1 MAPETIPEVCINM
14 NSCQGIYH
22 DNHPNWHQKCKWLKV
37 RAPHVDE
44 MPVDNFLL
52 GSIHSFLPS
61 TKFFPFKGSCRGSLI
76 RFSEIF
82 FRFLDTHD
90 WEIIS
95 GIFPKYSITKPTYW
109 STTLNWLRLVLTFV
123 LSLVKTVDQSET
135 GLKTFLFLIQKIMRK
150 INWHINPI
158 FG

>member
-1 MAPETIPEVCINM
+1 MAPGTKPEVCINM
-14 NSCQGIYH
+14 NSCQEIYH
-22 DNHPNWHQKCKWLKV
+22 DNHPNWHQKCKWPKGT
-37 RAPHVDE
+37 APHVDE

-61 TKFFPFKGSCRGSLI
+61 TKFSPFLREVAVVPRLDF
-76 RFSEIF
+76 RRYF

-109 STTLNWLRLVLTFV
+109 STPLNWLRPVFTFSI
-123 LSLVKTVDQSET
+123 SLVKTFGQSET
-135 GLKTFLFLIQKIMRK
+135 ELKTFLFLIQKIMRK
-150 INWHINPI
+150 IN
-158 FG
+158 